1 MKKIL
6 SASLGMAI
14 MILCLVACGKTE
26 KMERPQIGNAP
37 AAKFEYINDADD
49 GYKLI
54 TSEVDLLD
62 SFDTFSFVSADGAF
76 SGDWI
81 YRITFYPQETNPN
94 DTEIIISF
102 GESSVCIDGQNYI
115 PETGVE
121 YSAILT
127 WAADKYEAFNYE
139 LVE

>member
-1 MKKIL
+1 ML
-6 SASLGMAI
+6 
-14 MILCLVACGKTE
+14 
-26 KMERPQIGNAP
+26 
-37 AAKFEYINDADD
+37 
-49 GYKLI
+49 
-54 TSEVDLLD
+54 
-62 SFDTFSFVSADGAF
+62 DTFSFVSADDAF

-94 DTEIIISF
+94 DTEIIVLF
-102 GESSVCIDGQNYI
+102 GEWSVCIDGQNYI

-127 WAADKYEAFNYE
+127 WAADKYETFDYE